1 MIYKNLSYLF
11 PLLVP
16 IYYKL
21 PIEYYISFC
30 FFCISKYALKEKNN
44 YINQLFE
51 FNSFIFL
58 YSLYC
63 FRNVFISYSI
73 TCLSI
78 LDFNWSG
85 GIFIRFSIFLLSFL
99 INVKENSM
107 LFYPFIYKLFIKPSL
122 FSQKNNIYSENFQ
135 SNVVDFCYFFLCS
148 SP

>member
-1 MIYKNLSYLF
+1 MIYKNLSYLL

-21 PIEYYISFC
+21 PIEYYTAFC
-30 FFCISKYALKEKNN
+30 FLCISKYALKEKNS
-44 YINQLFE
+44 YLNQLFE

-73 TCLSI
+73 TSLSI

-85 GIFIRFSIFLLSFL
+85 GIFMRFSIFILSFL
-99 INVKENSM
+99 LNYKKNPL
-107 LFYPFIYKLFIKPSL
+107 LFYPFIYKLFIKPFL
-122 FSQKNNIYSENFQ
+122 FSEKKSLYSEIFQ
-135 SNVVDFCYFFLCS
+135 SNLVDLCFFFLCS
-148 SP
+148 PP